1 MCAARTKPDPERPIL
16 YAKAG
21 VTPGWR
27 DLEVVRAA
35 NGRLVGDVVEANAH
49 EGWVIQRVRVA
60 GQLVRNARGDAWQ
73 ERKVW
78 AAIKIRRRE
87 KP

>member
-35 NGRLVGDVVEANAH
+35 NGCLVGDVVEANAH

-87 KP
+87 KA